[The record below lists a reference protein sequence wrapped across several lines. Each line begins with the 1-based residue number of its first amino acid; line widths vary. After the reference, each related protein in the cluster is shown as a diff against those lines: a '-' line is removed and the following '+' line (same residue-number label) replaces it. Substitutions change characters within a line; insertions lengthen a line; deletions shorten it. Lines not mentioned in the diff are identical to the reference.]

1 MMNKKIY
8 FKNVHVYDLLKYRDN
23 RGFFTELLNIK
34 NLSKIFKINFKC
46 LQTSLAFSKKNVFR
60 GFHIQK
66 IKPIEQLITVI
77 KGRVYYYFFDLRK
90 KSKTFGK
97 YKKILLSSENKKI
110 LYLPKGFAGGYHC
123 LDKENFILYHHN
135 EFFYKKFDVGFN
147 VFSKSLDLKISK
159 KVIRSNKDKKLKSF
173 NDFILHDLK

>member
-1 MMNKKIY
+1 MNKKIY
-8 FKNVHVYDLLKYRDN
+8 FEKVCIYDLLKHEDN
-23 RGFFTELLNIK
+23 RGFFTELLNTK
-34 NLSKIFKINFKC
+34 NFKKIFKDNFKC

-66 IKPIEQLITVI
+66 IKPIEQIITVI
-77 KGRVYYYFFDLRK
+77 KGKVHYYFFDVRK
-90 KSKTFGK
+90 KSKTFGQ

-123 LDKENFILYHHN
+123 LDKENLILYHHN
-135 EFFYKKFDVGFN
+135 EYFYKKLDTGFN
-147 VFSKSLDLKISK
+147 VFSKRLKLKISK
-159 KVIRSNKDKKLKSF
+159 KIIRSNKDKKLKSF